1 MSEWYLDFVDSN
13 YKSTKD
19 DLICLFRIE
28 PAKGIT
34 MKEAAGRVASES
46 SIGTWTELYYLPK
59 KIKNLMAKAFEIKG
73 NYVKVAYPIELFEA
87 GNMPQILSSV
97 AGNIFGMKAIRNIRL
112 EDVHWPRKVIK
123 SFKGPQFGIHGI
135 RKILKIKKRP
145 ITITV
150 VKPKLGLTSKEH
162 AKIGYESWVGGID
175 LLKDDENLSNQS
187 FNRFEERVKESLKM
201 RDKAE
206 KKTGDKKSYLINIT
220 AETKEMLKRA
230 KFVADNG
237 GEYVMVDIITAG
249 WAGLQSVRNEC
260 EDLKLAI
267 HAHRASH
274 ASMTRSRNHGI
285 SMLTIADVARL
296 IGVDQL
302 HIGTVVG
309 KLESPKDEVI
319 ALNLEIE
326 KQLIKKHG
334 HVISENWYGIKP
346 VLAICSGGL
355 HPGLVPEL
363 MTMLGND
370 IGIQCG
376 GGVHGHPN
384 GSRSGATALRQAI
397 DAALNNISLKDY
409 ARTHIELKEALNKW
423 GYTKPK

>member
-1 MSEWYLDFVDSN
+1 MSDWYLDFVDLN
-13 YKSTKD
+13 YKPAKD

-46 SIGTWTELYYLPK
+46 SVGTWTELYHLPK
-59 KIKNLMAKAFEIKG
+59 RIKSLMARAFEIKG
-73 NYVKVAYPIELFEA
+73 NYIKVAYPIDLFEL

-112 EDVHWPRKVIK
+112 EDVHWPQKLIK

-135 RKILKIKKRP
+135 RKILEIKKRP

-150 VKPKLGLTSKEH
+150 VKPKLGLSSKEH
-162 AKIGYESWVGGID
+162 AKIGYESWIGGID
-175 LLKDDENLSNQS
+175 LLKDDENLSNQT

-206 KKTGDKKSYLINIT
+206 KKTGDRKSYLINIT

-249 WAGLQSVRNEC
+249 WAGLQTVRNEC

-274 ASMTRSRNHGI
+274 ASMTRSRHHGI

-326 KQLIKKHG
+326 RQLIKKHG
-334 HVISENWYGIKP
+334 HVLSENWHGIKP
-346 VLAICSGGL
+346 VLAVCSGGL
-355 HPGLVPEL
+355 HPGLVSGL
-363 MTMLGND
+363 IKMLGND

-376 GGVHGHPN
+376 GGVHGHPS
-384 GSRSGATALRQAI
+384 GSRAGAAALRQAI
-397 DAALNNISLKDY
+397 DATLDNISLKDY
-409 ARTHIELKEALNKW
+409 AKKHIELKGALNKW
-423 GYTKPK
+423 GYTKPR